1 MAWWRFALANGGR
14 VRRLPGADRRL
25 LAAALVMLPLTALA
39 LRLLGLRRWQA
50 ALARFAAVRGGPA
63 ADDAVVIGRGRAA
76 ARLVDAAAR
85 RGAYRATCLPRSLVL
100 WWLLRR
106 RGIAADLRI
115 GVRKLAGEFQAHA
128 WVEYRG
134 VALNDGDDVSERY
147 ARFDR
152 TITPVV
158 VRG

>member
-1 MAWWRFALANGGR
+1 MGNWGR
-14 VRRLPGADRRL
+14 LRRLSTAERRL
-25 LAAALVMLPLTALA
+25 LAQSLILLPLTAVA
-39 LRLLGLRRWQA
+39 LRVVGFRRWQA
-50 ALARFAAVRGGPA
+50 LLARLAPVATPPE
-63 ADDAVVIGRGRAA
+63 ADEADRIGQGRAA

-106 RGIAADLRI
+106 RGIDAELRI
-115 GVRKLAGEFQAHA
+115 GVRKEAGQFQAHA

-134 VALNDGDDVSERY
+134 AALNDGTDVAERF

-152 TITPVV
+152 AITPAVA
-158 VRG
+158 RTG

>member
-1 MAWWRFALANGGR
+1 VANWFRLWRLSSAERWLLAQALA
-14 VRRLPGADRRL
+14 L
-25 LAAALVMLPLTALA
+25 LPLTALA
-39 LRLLGLRRWQA
+39 LWAVGFRRWQA
-50 ALARFAAVRGGPA
+50 LLDRLSPAGAAAEGDEAALVRQ
-63 ADDAVVIGRGRAA
+63 GRAA

-115 GVRKLAGEFQAHA
+115 GVRKEAAEFQAHA

-134 VALNDGDDVSERY
+134 TVLNDGTDVSERF

-152 TITPVV
+152 AIVPAI